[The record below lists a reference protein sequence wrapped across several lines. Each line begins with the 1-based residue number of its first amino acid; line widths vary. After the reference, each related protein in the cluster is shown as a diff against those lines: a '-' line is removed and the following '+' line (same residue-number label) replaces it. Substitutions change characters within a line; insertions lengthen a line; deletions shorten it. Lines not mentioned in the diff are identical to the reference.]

1 MHQVVDN
8 CQQPGI
14 LLCLRKG
21 IFFLT
26 HIMIQSSSLLTPVLW
41 MAALLNSKLILFTH
55 FNSPAFQLHHIPLR
69 STDSG
74 TMA

>member
-21 IFFLT
+21 IFFFLT
-26 HIMIQSSSLLTPVLW
+26 HIMIQSSLLTPVLW